1 MQIEIEKNQFQ
12 EDQNE
17 RKRSLLERQKQE
29 LQTFDEESVRMGL
42 NAMIIN
48 ENYNS
53 NDENN
58 GSVISL
64 VHTSNSNNSFTHT
77 QL

>member
-1 MQIEIEKNQFQ
+1 M
-12 EDQNE
+12 
-17 RKRSLLERQKQE
+17 ERQKQE

-42 NAMIIN
+42 NAMLIS
-48 ENYNS
+48 ETYNL

-64 VHTSNSNNSFTHT
+64 VHTSNSANSFTHT

>member
-1 MQIEIEKNQFQ
+1 MERNQFQ
-12 EDQNE
+12 DEQND

-42 NAMIIN
+42 NAMLIN
-48 ENYNS
+48 ENFNL

-64 VHTSNSNNSFTHT
+64 VHTSNSANSFSNSFT